1 MTAPREP
8 GWQRDMGPGRT
19 AAAVATPAD
28 RTGTAA
34 LREFGTGLLHTVVSH
49 APDGYTW
56 RREPGPRSPAPFA
69 PVDSGL
75 DQLIVGLG
83 TPVVRWSVGSAAG
96 PARLYHVRGVES
108 LAGRLLRKGPDR
120 DTALTLRGL
129 GQALRE
135 LHDTVVPSSA
145 AAGGGPRG
153 LRRLTDWLGGHAPA
167 PGAAYAQSLLRPAL
181 GEERLALVGRLA
193 ERMGQREGA
202 DVRLCHGAA
211 ALGSLIPA
219 APGVGV
225 PGAADMLIG
234 EDLCLAPW
242 QFDLGWTLG
251 ELVELKWCG
260 DDRNPAWKGTA
271 EALYEGYG
279 RDLGETWQQHAALRV
294 LLHLHDYT
302 AYVGWARAV
311 FEKYTGFVKFLLDL

>member
-1 MTAPREP
+1 
-8 GWQRDMGPGRT
+8 
-19 AAAVATPAD
+19 
-28 RTGTAA
+28 
-34 LREFGTGLLHTVVSH
+34 
-49 APDGYTW
+49 
-56 RREPGPRSPAPFA
+56 
-69 PVDSGL
+69 VDSGL
-75 DQLIVGLG
+75 DQLIVGPG

-96 PARLYHVRGVES
+96 PARLYHVRGAES
-108 LAGRLLRKGPDR
+108 LAGRLLRQGPDQ

-145 AAGGGPRG
+145 TAGGGPRG
-153 LRRLTDWLGGHAPA
+153 LRRLTDWLRGHAPT

-181 GEERLALVGRLA
+181 GEERLPLVGRLA
-193 ERMGQREGA
+193 ERMGQSEDA
-202 DVRLCHGAA
+202 EVRLCHGAA

-219 APGVGV
+219 APGSGV

-251 ELVELKWCG
+251 ELVELQWCG
-260 DDRNPAWKGTA
+260 NGQNPAWKGTV
-271 EALYEGYG
+271 EALFEGYG
-279 RDLGETWQQHAALRV
+279 RDLGDTWPQHAALRV

-302 AYVGWARAV
+302 AYVGWDRAI